1 MSVVDESNE
10 GLMTTTEV
18 ATARTATAGPVKT
31 EAARHRSHLAVTQRR
46 VIRSEWIKL
55 RSVRSWIIMAGA
67 AAVLMVAFGA
77 LAASVASGAVTTPA
91 RGGGGGGRG
100 PFASVDPTAISLA
113 GVTLAQLIIGILG
126 VLIVSN
132 EFANGLIRNTF
143 AAVPRRL
150 PVLWAKVVVLAVSLA
165 LLMVIASV
173 VAFLVGQLILG
184 DGKNTT
190 LAADG
195 VLRAVLGSGLYLAGI
210 GVFGIAIGAML
221 RNTAGAIAVVVAA
234 LLIIPGLASLVL
246 PTSWSDNVLPYL
258 PGNAGTAFTSVN
270 GSDTLLSPGAGAA
283 VFVGW
288 LVVLLAGAAVLIR
301 RRDA

>member
-1 MSVVDESNE
+1 MSVVDESNAA
-10 GLMTTTEV
+10 
-18 ATARTATAGPVKT
+18 ATPAPAAVTMPEAPRHLAT
-31 EAARHRSHLAVTQRR
+31 LAVTQRR

-55 RSVRSWIIMAGA
+55 RSVRSWIIMSAA

-77 LAASVASGAVTTPA
+77 LAASVASGAVTPTNPN
-91 RGGGGGGRG
+91 GGGGGGRG
-100 PFASVDPTAISLA
+100 PFASLDPTGISLA
-113 GVTLAQLIIGILG
+113 GLTLAQLILGILG

-132 EFANGLIRNTF
+132 EYANGMIRNTF

-150 PVLWAKVVVLAVSLA
+150 PVLWAKVLVLAGSLA
-165 LLMVIASV
+165 VVMVIASV
-173 VAFLVGQLILG
+173 AAFLLGQLILG

-258 PGNAGTAFTSVN
+258 PGNSGTAFTSVT
-270 GSDTLLSPGAGAA
+270 GRDTLLAPGAGAA
-283 VFVGW
+283 VFVAW
-288 LVVLLAGAAVLIR
+288 LVVLLVGAAVLIR